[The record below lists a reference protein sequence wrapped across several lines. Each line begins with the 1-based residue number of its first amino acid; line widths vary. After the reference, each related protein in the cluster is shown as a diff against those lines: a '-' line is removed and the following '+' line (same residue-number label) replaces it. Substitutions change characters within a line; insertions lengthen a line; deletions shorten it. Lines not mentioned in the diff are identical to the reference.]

1 MFIGGE
7 TYPDFLWSNSGQLPR
22 RYGIREVAM
31 NCWSD
36 PGVDASLEAQ
46 VQAAYN
52 AGRYLKADNISA
64 AWVERNPVLVDA
76 YHDGQADQYEE
87 EQW

>member
-1 MFIGGE
+1 
-7 TYPDFLWSNSGQLPR
+7 
-22 RYGIREVAM
+22 M

-46 VQAAYN
+46 EQAAYN
-52 AGRYLKADNISA
+52 AGRYLKADNTSA